1 MIDKCF
7 YCGKECGSEYK
18 KKEFVKKTFTN
29 YDIIKNPVSEYICD
43 ECVWAFGSKSEIQM
57 IDGEVRQGNPRN
69 YSWFITKTKRTDG
82 KKGTFHQPQVLFW

>member
-29 YDIIKNPVSEYICD
+29 YDIIKNPVSRKKHIGY
-43 ECVWAFGSKSEIQM
+43 
-57 IDGEVRQGNPRN
+57 NP
-69 YSWFITKTKRTDG
+69 
-82 KKGTFHQPQVLFW
+82 HVH